1 MKKGKK
7 LYEGKAKI
15 LYAAPEKGTAIQH
28 FKDAATAFNNQK
40 KSIIEGKGI
49 LNNRISEH
57 ILSSLN
63 QVGIETHLIKR
74 INMRE
79 QLIKLVEII
88 PIEFVVRNIAT
99 GSLTKR
105 LGIEEG
111 TVLERPLI
119 EFNYK
124 NDELNDP
131 LIAREH
137 IYAFG
142 WATPIEINR
151 ITDQCLRINDFMQGM
166 FKGVGIKLVDF
177 KLEFGRLNQ
186 NGKKKIVLADEIS
199 PDTCRLW
206 DVTSEEKLD
215 KDRFRR
221 DLGNLLE
228 AYQEV
233 ARRLN
238 ILHEET
244 NIRAVKFGK
253 LRSIKNQK

>member
-1 MKKGKK
+1 
-7 LYEGKAKI
+7 
-15 LYAAPEKGTAIQH
+15 
-28 FKDAATAFNNQK
+28 
-40 KSIIEGKGI
+40 
-49 LNNRISEH
+49 
-57 ILSSLN
+57 
-63 QVGIETHLIKR
+63 
-74 INMRE
+74 
-79 QLIKLVEII
+79 
-88 PIEFVVRNIAT
+88 
-99 GSLTKR
+99 
-105 LGIEEG
+105 
-111 TVLERPLI
+111 
-119 EFNYK
+119 
-124 NDELNDP
+124 
-131 LIAREH
+131 
-137 IYAFG
+137 
-142 WATPIEINR
+142 
-151 ITDQCLRINDFMQGM
+151 MQGM

-215 KDRFRR
+215 KDRFRK

-244 NIRAVKFGK
+244 NISAVKFGK